1 MAKTKWRELWTKPV
15 NNPVC
20 YPPLPSPPSYI
31 IYVQH
36 CKLPCLNYVTHCVG
50 ILCHAEDVTRFVECA
65 CVTIQVFEE
74 FIVNASKNRTFF
86 IGARKSCPTSDA
98 KSLAVPRLAGEG
110 ACRIKHGN
118 ALGKW
123 ISRRGRRIREKRI
136 TRRPVL
142 YVICC
147 TTQRMTTQ
155 EQIKRDWRRHY
166 VSRAGI
172 WEGVRLVLPASMYWQ
187 QWGVRGPIF
196 GWFVPPIIRTW
207 ICK

>member
-1 MAKTKWRELWTKPV
+1 V

-142 YVICC
+142 YVICNATHDHARTNQEGL
-147 TTQRMTTQ
+147 TTALCIQS
-155 EQIKRDWRRHY
+155 RDLGRSTISSSRLNVLATVGCPRSDIRVIRASHY
-166 VSRAGI
+166 SYVD
-172 WEGVRLVLPASMYWQ
+172 L
-187 QWGVRGPIF
+187 
-196 GWFVPPIIRTW
+196 
-207 ICK
+207 